1 MRIVRNSNERQGNIR
16 FCVWVP
22 GCWLWHLSA
31 AVALDQLTVH
41 LWRPRASR
49 ELRLPQHRFQIY
61 HLIQGCSGQAKA
73 FSYLQKAGNFKQRC
87 SSWCGGDVPVW
98 EWSCAHPPSEVGDIC
113 CPWGCDK
120 VTALTLWEGPSC
132 FCLMIIRWKLGL
144 GCDISW
150 NSSLGFFFF
159 FFSF

>member
-98 EWSCAHPPSEVGDIC
+98 EWSCAHLQRWVTSAAHGDVTKLL
-113 CPWGCDK
+113 PWH
-120 VTALTLWEGPSC
+120 LEGPSC

-159 FFSF
+159 SF